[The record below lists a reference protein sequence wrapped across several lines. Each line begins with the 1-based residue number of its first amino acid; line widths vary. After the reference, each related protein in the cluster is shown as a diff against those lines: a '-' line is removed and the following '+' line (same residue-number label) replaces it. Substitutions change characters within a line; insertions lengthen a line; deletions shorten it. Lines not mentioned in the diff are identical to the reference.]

1 MEEQELEKKF
11 NECLLAIL
19 ENGEIKNIKLTVF
32 KEDLMGVAVNID
44 KYEMYFL
51 RYEGN
56 GETSVLIGKDVDL
69 LKIKEI
75 E

>member
-1 MEEQELEKKF
+1 MEEQELKKRF
-11 NECLLAIL
+11 KECLLAIL
-19 ENGEIKNIKLTVF
+19 ENGEIKNLKLTVF
-32 KEDLMGVAVNID
+32 AEDMMGIAVNID

-56 GETSVLIGKDVDL
+56 GETSILIGKDVDL
-69 LKIKEI
+69 LKVTEI